1 MAEKVKAKVYMVGST
16 SAIEVEIKDKDSFL
30 KELKDLAEA
39 KEFYIHRDE
48 DGEVAINVS
57 LIQAVEFSN
66 DKDSKRGAGLV
77 S

>member
-16 SAIEVEIKDKDSFL
+16 SAIEVDIKDKDSFL
-30 KELKDLAEA
+30 KELKDLAA
-39 KEFYIHRDE
+39 ANEFYMHIDE

-57 LIQAVEFSN
+57 LIQAVEFPN

>member
-30 KELKDLAEA
+30 KELKDLSAA
-39 KEFYIHRDE
+39 NEFYIHRDE

-57 LIQAVEFSN
+57 LIQAVEFPN